1 MTEPTPDSGIPDP
14 GPAEEEGNPAAVDT
28 GDTANVA
35 PDEQTDTD
43 DGATLNDD
51 AGDTLDDVEEGEVT
65 EDVGDDGTG
74 D

>member
-1 MTEPTPDSGIPDP
+1 MTEPTPDTGTPDP
-14 GPAEEEGNPAAVDT
+14 TLEEEGNPAAVDT
-28 GDTANVA
+28 GDTANVT

-43 DGATLNDD
+43 DGATRNDD

-65 EDVGDDGTG
+65 EDLGDDPGTG